1 MRPAS
6 AAGSLLPAV
15 QRAVYKDLVLLLQ
28 KDSLLTAAQLKAKV
42 REAWRPCRWWV
53 GTDSGLVGS
62 SSLAWVLTSWVGG
75 WAGGAEL

>member
-1 MRPAS
+1 MEC
-6 AAGSLLPAV
+6 SLPQPQDLCLPAV

-42 REAWRPCRWWV
+42 REAWWPCQWWV

-62 SSLAWVLTSWVGG
+62 SSLAWV
-75 WAGGAEL
+75 